1 MANVFDFQLK
11 ADDQV
16 SQSIQNI
23 DDAVKKLTPQLND
36 AQKVVQL
43 GGRRS
48 AEGLDEVSGR
58 LEKLAKNAR
67 DGVQFVGDL
76 VPPLKMVGGLTLGLG
91 GLATV
96 INGVKTGIKE
106 YADSGYKIDTTAK
119 NISATTR
126 AYQELTGAMIENGAT
141 RDSAESS
148 VTGLYQRANDA
159 LNGRDDPFNALLA
172 QMGVKISKT
181 REGMADVVKLMDDLN
196 KAMLQQSPARQ
207 AVIAQVG
214 QFSPELLNYLRQ
226 STEQVQRLKDQ
237 AQRDGLIFSDKDV
250 QNALAFRNQINQV
263 SASYDGMLMKSQ
275 AWLGQSS
282 FVEEQVSQISDLMK
296 NGDRYSVA
304 HFFSMGGNTDQD
316 YDLLRR
322 ASKDESFKKTLTVPE
337 QARVNIGYLDDGL
350 KKKLHN
356 YYDPV
361 DAATQLQQDVKGLY
375 VSPPGTVQQTD
386 ENGPLFSQ
394 LESKY
399 KLPQGTLN
407 NVYQAESAGGKYM
420 FSPAGAEGPFQ
431 FMPATGQQYG
441 LKNRADRMDTG
452 KSAEAAAHYL
462 SDLLT
467 QFGGDMKKAVAAYNW
482 GPGNV
487 SNQGLNYAP
496 KETRDYLGRVM
507 PGLPDFY
514 DVSAGSDPLAG
525 GDQVSDYNA
534 TSPGKEPDPVNNT
547 NPQPALNINAPS
559 PGSVGTAGNGKE
571 PNINAPT
578 PGTSGASGGGISAQQ
593 VADVLSK
600 VLKDNKNE
608 IELTLINGRTGERK
622 KISGAGGKVTTAMPM
637 P

>member
-141 RDSAESS
+141 RESAESS

-181 REGMADVVKLMDDLN
+181 KEGMADVVKLMDDLN
-196 KAMLQQSPARQ
+196 KAMLKESPAKQ

-226 STEQVQRLKDQ
+226 STDQVQRLKDQ
-237 AQRDGLIFSDKDV
+237 AQRDGLIFTDEDI
-250 QNALAFRNQINQV
+250 QHALQFRDSINQV
-263 SASYDGMLMKSQ
+263 SAAMEGLQMKSQ
-275 AWLGQSS
+275 AWLGRRGEYGDMVKNNLDYSKKHANDTPDS
-282 FVEEQVSQISDLMK
+282 FYHGDKDKDILAVARRDEKFKDSLSFTEGLYLATGYPDKDFKQKLNARYGAQWEGLRLQQELKALHVSQPD
-296 NGDRYSVA
+296 
-304 HFFSMGGNTDQD
+304 
-316 YDLLRR
+316 
-322 ASKDESFKKTLTVPE
+322 
-337 QARVNIGYLDDGL
+337 
-350 KKKLHN
+350 
-356 YYDPV
+356 
-361 DAATQLQQDVKGLY
+361 
-375 VSPPGTVQQTD
+375 TVQQTG
-386 ENGPLFSQ
+386 ENGPLFTQ

-407 NVYQAESAGGKYM
+407 NVYQAESVGGKYM

-441 LKNRADRMDTG
+441 LNNRADRMDTG

-462 SDLLT
+462 SDLLA

-496 KETRDYLGRVM
+496 KETRDYLERVM

-514 DVSAGSDPLAG
+514 D
-525 GDQVSDYNA
+525 
-534 TSPGKEPDPVNNT
+534 TSTG
-547 NPQPALNINAPS
+547 NAPLS
-559 PGSVGTAGNGKE
+559 GIEPASDNNVNSQPE
-571 PNINAPT
+571 PNIN
-578 PGTSGASGGGISAQQ
+578 TSIPSLQGVSGGGVDMKQF
-593 VADVLSK
+593 ADVVSK
-600 VLKDNKNE
+600 ALKDNKSE
-608 IELTLINGRTGERK
+608 IELTLINDRTGERR
-622 KISGAGGKVTTAMPM
+622 KISGTGGKVTTAMPM

>member
-58 LEKLAKNAR
+58 LNKLAKNAR

-181 REGMADVVKLMDDLN
+181 KEGMADVVKLMDDLN

-207 AVIAQVG
+207 SVIAQVG

-282 FVEEQVSQISDLMK
+282 FVKEQVDQISDLMK
-296 NGDRYSVA
+296 NGDKYSVA

-322 ASKDESFKKTLTVPE
+322 ASKDEAFKKTLTLPE

-350 KKKLHN
+350 KKKLHGW
-356 YYDPV
+356 YGPTDQ
-361 DAATQLQQDVKGLY
+361 ASQLQRDVQSIY
-375 VSPPGTVQQTD
+375 AIPPGTVNQPG

-441 LKNRADRMDTG
+441 LNNRADRMDTG

-514 DVSAGSDPLAG
+514 DTSVDSSPTVSEDSTSGSNL
-525 GDQVSDYNA
+525 
-534 TSPGKEPDPVNNT
+534 NT
-547 NPQPALNINAPS
+547 HNETNINTPS
-559 PGSVGTAGNGKE
+559 SSSA
-571 PNINAPT
+571 
-578 PGTSGASGGGISAQQ
+578 GASGGGIDVKQ